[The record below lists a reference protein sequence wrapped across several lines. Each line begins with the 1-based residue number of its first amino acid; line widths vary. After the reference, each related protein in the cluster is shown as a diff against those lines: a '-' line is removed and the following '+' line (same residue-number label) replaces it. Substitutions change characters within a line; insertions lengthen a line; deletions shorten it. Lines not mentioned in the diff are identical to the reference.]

1 MQSIWIPNL
10 TFLLL
15 LQVDI
20 LEGQIEPLLPDSDT
34 AAADLDAAA
43 LKSDAAAGSDCE
55 DTEMSIFGGSRSSK
69 KKKSTSP
76 GAEGEGR
83 YNNPYVDYS
92 PIQHVHRKSPPKDLS
107 ILSNGG

>member
-1 MQSIWIPNL
+1 MKILQNFGTPYANL
-10 TFLLL
+10 FFLFL

-20 LEGQIEPLLPDSDT
+20 LEGQIEPLLSDS
-34 AAADLDAAA
+34 DAAA
-43 LKSDAAAGSDCE
+43 VNSDAAAGSDCE
-55 DTEMSIFGGSRSSK
+55 DTAMSIFGGSRSSK
-69 KKKSTSP
+69 KKKSTST

>member
-1 MQSIWIPNL
+1 MPSIWILCPNL
-10 TFLLL
+10 IFVFL

-20 LEGQIEPLLPDSDT
+20 LEGQIEPLL
-34 AAADLDAAA
+34 
-43 LKSDAAAGSDCE
+43 SDAAAGSDCE

-69 KKKSTSP
+69 KKKSTST

>member
-1 MQSIWIPNL
+1 MPSIWILCPNL
-10 TFLLL
+10 IFVFL

-20 LEGQIEPLLPDSDT
+20 LEGQIEPLL
-34 AAADLDAAA
+34 
-43 LKSDAAAGSDCE
+43 SDAAAGSDCE

-69 KKKSTSP
+69 KKKSTST

-83 YNNPYVDYS
+83 YNNPFVDYS

>member
-1 MQSIWIPNL
+1 MPSIWILCPNL
-10 TFLLL
+10 IFVFL

-20 LEGQIEPLLPDSDT
+20 LEGQIEPLL
-34 AAADLDAAA
+34 
-43 LKSDAAAGSDCE
+43 SDAAAGSDCE
-55 DTEMSIFGGSRSSK
+55 DTEMSIFGGSRLSK
-69 KKKSTSP
+69 KKKSTST

>member
-1 MQSIWIPNL
+1 M
-10 TFLLL
+10 
-15 LQVDI
+15 QVDI
-20 LEGQIEPLLPDSDT
+20 LEGQIEPLLSDS
-34 AAADLDAAA
+34 DAAA
-43 LKSDAAAGSDCE
+43 VNLDAAAGSDCE

-83 YNNPYVDYS
+83 YCNPFVDYS

>member
-1 MQSIWIPNL
+1 M
-10 TFLLL
+10 
-15 LQVDI
+15 QVDI
-20 LEGQIEPLLPDSDT
+20 LEGQIEPLLSDSDT
-34 AAADLDAAA
+34 AAVNSDTAAVNSDAAA
-43 LKSDAAAGSDCE
+43 VNSDAAAGSDCE

-69 KKKSTSP
+69 KKKSTST

-107 ILSNGG
+107 ILSNGGLFL